1 MPGGADPLRPGSKR
15 SSRTGLAVMTDDI
28 ISRERAAAPSALRR
42 RIGGLSDRALAW
54 IFIVPTILLL
64 LAINIFPLI
73 WTIRLSL
80 TNYRANRT
88 NAELEWVGL
97 RNYERILTDPDI
109 WNSMQATAHFLVWT
123 LVFQV
128 LIGFSLAYL
137 INKKFKGNDL
147 WTTIIV
153 LPMMLSPAVVGN
165 FWTFLYQPQIG
176 LFNYVVAFVSGVD
189 PASFSMIGDVKL
201 APWSIVIVDTWMWTP
216 FVMLICLAGLRS
228 IPDYIYEAA
237 EVDRASRWRQFWT
250 ITIPMVLP
258 FLMLAVLFRGIENFK
273 MFDLVVQL
281 TGGGPGSI
289 TELTSIN
296 LKREAFEK
304 WRTGY
309 SSAYAIILFV
319 TVFGLASIYVKA
331 LNKVKER

>member
-1 MPGGADPLRPGSKR
+1 MPKSAID
-15 SSRTGLAVMTDDI
+15 
-28 ISRERAAAPSALRR
+28 RAAEATPPAVAR
-42 RIGGLSDRALAW
+42 RIKGLSDRAIAW
-54 IFIVPTILLL
+54 IFVSPTIVIL

-73 WTIRLSL
+73 WTIWLSF
-80 TNYRANRT
+80 TNYRVNRP
-88 NAELEWVGL
+88 NNDVEFIGL
-97 RNYERILTDPDI
+97 RNYERILTDPDT
-109 WNSMQATAHFLVWT
+109 WMTMQATAHFLFWT
-123 LVFQV
+123 IFFQV
-128 LIGFSLAYL
+128 LIGFALAYL
-137 INKKFKGNDL
+137 INKKFKGNDM

-176 LFNYVVAFVSGVD
+176 FFNYIVSFFTGID
-189 PASFSMIGDVKL
+189 PTSFSMIGDVTL

-228 IPDYIYEAA
+228 IPDSIYEAA
-237 EVDRASRWRQFWT
+237 ECDRASKWRQFWT

-258 FLMLAVLFRGIENFK
+258 FLMLAILFRGIENFK

-304 WRTGY
+304 WRTGFA
-309 SSAYAIILFV
+309 SAYAVILFDSPR
-319 TVFGLASIYVKA
+319 FM
-331 LNKVKER
+331 

>member
-1 MPGGADPLRPGSKR
+1 MSGNP
-15 SSRTGLAVMTDDI
+15 V
-28 ISRERAAAPSALRR
+28 ERAARATPPSVARHIR
-42 RIGGLSDRALAW
+42 GLSDRAIAW
-54 IFIVPTILLL
+54 LFVGPSILLL
-64 LAINIFPLI
+64 LAVNIFPLI
-73 WTIRLSL
+73 WTINLSF
-80 TNYRANRT
+80 TNFKANR
-88 NAELEWVGL
+88 LRDVKYIGL
-97 RNYERILTDPDI
+97 RNYERILTDVDT
-109 WNSMQATAHFLVWT
+109 WQSLQATAHFLFWT
-123 LVFQV
+123 IFFQV
-128 LIGFSLAYL
+128 LIGFALAYL

-176 LFNYVVAFVSGVD
+176 LFNYVVEFFTGIDAS
-189 PASFSMIGDVKL
+189 SFSMIGSVDL

-228 IPDYIYEAA
+228 IPDSIYEAA
-237 EVDRASRWRQFWT
+237 ECDRASKWRQFWT
-250 ITIPMVLP
+250 LTVPMVLP

-281 TGGGPGSI
+281 TGGGPGSL
-289 TELTSIN
+289 TTLTSID

-309 SSAYAIILFV
+309 ASAYAVILFV

>member
-1 MPGGADPLRPGSKR
+1 MIQSPISK
-15 SSRTGLAVMTDDI
+15 
-28 ISRERAAAPSALRR
+28 AAEVTPEPVAR
-42 RIGGLSDRALAW
+42 RIRGLSDRSIAW
-54 IFIVPTILLL
+54 IFVAPTIFLL
-64 LAINIFPLI
+64 LAVNIYPLLRTI
-73 WTIRLSL
+73 WLSF
-80 TNYRANRT
+80 TNYRVNRP
-88 NAELEWVGL
+88 NNDVDWVGL
-97 RNYERILTDPDI
+97 RNYERILSDPDI
-109 WNSMQATAHFLVWT
+109 WNTMQATAHFLFWT
-123 LVFQV
+123 ILIQV
-128 LIGFSLAYL
+128 LIGFTLAYL
-137 INKKFKGNDL
+137 INKKFKGNNL

-176 LFNYVVAFVSGVD
+176 LFNYAVGFLTGTD
-189 PASFSMIGDVKL
+189 PASFSMIGDVNL
-201 APWSIVIVDTWMWTP
+201 APWAIVIADTWMWTP

-228 IPDYIYEAA
+228 IPESLYEAA
-237 EVDRASRWRQFWT
+237 ECDRASHWRQFWT
-250 ITIPMVLP
+250 ITVPMVLP

-281 TGGGPGSI
+281 TGGGPGSV

-309 SSAYAIILFV
+309 SSAYAVILFV

>member
-1 MPGGADPLRPGSKR
+1 MSDNAVDRLA
-15 SSRTGLAVMTDDI
+15 SSTPPRVARKI
-28 ISRERAAAPSALRR
+28 K
-42 RIGGLSDRALAW
+42 GLSDRAIAW
-54 IFIVPTILLL
+54 IFVAPTIFLL

-73 WTIRLSL
+73 WTINLSF
-80 TNYRANRT
+80 TNFKANRAGREIK
-88 NAELEWVGL
+88 NVGL
-97 RNYERILTDPDI
+97 RNYERILTDSDI
-109 WNSMQATAHFLVWT
+109 WLNMQATAHFLFWT
-123 LVFQV
+123 IFFQV
-128 LIGFSLAYL
+128 LIGFTLAYL

-165 FWTFLYQPQIG
+165 FWKFLYQPQIG
-176 LFNYVVAFVSGVD
+176 LFNYIIAFFTGKD
-189 PASFSMIGDVKL
+189 PSSFEMLGSVNL

-237 EVDRASRWRQFWT
+237 EIDRASKLRQFFT
-250 ITIPMVLP
+250 ITVPMVLP

-281 TGGGPGSI
+281 TGGGPGST

-309 SSAYAIILFV
+309 ASAYAIILFV